1 MAYAFYQVGII
12 FMILLNKLRS
22 FLLQEQGLLDNQD
35 EKSND
40 TIKDPEAFEQALR
53 SVAEFINS
61 QEKLY
66 RLIHDL
72 SKLLPPKAGKKEAPL
87 DQEDFQALFL
97 TGSRNYDI
105 YHNAFTV
112 MPSAIALVAL
122 NDYFNNKER
131 FEVVD
136 PTALEYHSKCDFPYT
151 APTLTHTTFEIA
163 SEAFNVPVSN
173 EIWFINKETKLNY
186 IVNYEVANGGFVNVQ
201 IKSSSGER
209 REAIELALDIKKYVL
224 TSRFLRGQIIE
235 IDKGSGFKVVDIGEH
250 HMPIIS
256 SSMMAELEKNVI
268 NLFYKEEDF
277 KKYGLPIK
285 RSVILE
291 GPPGCGKTMIARYL
305 ATRLKGKVTTV
316 WVTAKSI
323 EDSSDVAR
331 VFDIA
336 RKLSPSLVVM
346 EDLDLISGTRESSIF
361 GGENCLGEML
371 NQLDGLTANDSI
383 VLIGS
388 TNDVSSLDDALK
400 DRPGRFDRIY
410 EIGHPDQ
417 ELAEVIAR
425 TYLLKCGIPK
435 EQIEKMTLASIL
447 TGSYSGAQIVEIVKG
462 GIFEA
467 IHRGVPIDD
476 RCIKASRDGLDKQKA
491 RLQKTTK

>member
-1 MAYAFYQVGII
+1 MNEV
-12 FMILLNKLRS
+12 RS
-22 FLLQEQGLLDNQD
+22 FLLKEQGLLDDSQ
-35 EKSND
+35 EEVKSPI
-40 TIKDPEAFEQALR
+40 TDPEAFEKALK
-53 SVAEFINS
+53 SVADFVDS
-61 QEKLY
+61 QSKLF

-72 SKLLPPKAGKKEAPL
+72 SKLLPPKTDKKESLL
-87 DQEDFQALFL
+87 DREEFMATFL
-97 TGSRNYDI
+97 AGHRGYEPYN
-105 YHNAFTV
+105 NAFAV

-122 NDYFNNKER
+122 NDFFNNKER
-131 FEVVD
+131 FEIVD
-136 PTALEYHSKCDFPYT
+136 PTTLEYHSKCEFPYV
-151 APTLTHTTFEIA
+151 APVLTHTTFEIA
-163 SEAFNVPVSN
+163 SEAFNVPVGN
-173 EIWFINKETKLNY
+173 QIWLTDNQSELNY
-186 IVNYEVANGGFVNVQ
+186 VVNYEIGNGGIVNVQ
-201 IKSSSGER
+201 IKSSPDER
-209 REAIELALDIKKYVL
+209 RQAIELAMEIKKYVL

-235 IDKGSGFKVVDIGEH
+235 IDGGSGFKVVDIGEH
-250 HMPIIS
+250 SMPIIS
-256 SSMMAELEKNVI
+256 DPMMSELEKNVI
-268 NLFYKEEDF
+268 NLFDKEQDF
-277 KKYGLPIK
+277 RSYGLPIK

-305 ATRLKGKVTTV
+305 ASRLKGKVTTV

-323 EDSSDVAR
+323 GDSSDVAR

-346 EDLDLISGTRESSIF
+346 EDLDLISGTRESSIY

-388 TNDVSSLDDALK
+388 TNSVSSLDDALK

-410 EIGHPDQ
+410 EIGHPDH

-425 TYLLKCGIPK
+425 SYLLKCGVPQ
-435 EQIEKMTLASIL
+435 EQVDKMTLASIL

-467 IHRGVPIDD
+467 IHRGVPVDD
-476 RCIKASRDGLDKQKA
+476 RCIKASKDGLDKQKA